1 MPPLTALTRTGIV
14 FFPAFDWAID
24 PTHPEREERLLYT
37 RDQIFEEGLLDID
50 GILEFVPAVAT
61 LQDVERVH
69 ACWPDSRTQTSDSH
83 LISAGGAITAGRKV
97 LDGEVQ
103 RAFALV
109 RPPGHHACRVVR
121 GLRGFCII
129 NIEAVMIEHLRRHYR
144 DLRVAIVDTDC
155 HHGDGTQDVY
165 WHDPDTL
172 FISLHQDGRTL
183 YPGTGFPNEAGG
195 PNAYGTTLNVPLP
208 PGTNDEGYLY
218 VMDHL
223 VRPVLDDWKPDLII
237 NSAGQDNHFSDPLTN
252 MCITARGYA
261 ELTRRLRPDIAVLE
275 GGYSVQSALP
285 YINVGILLALA
296 GLDTDHLI
304 EPDLVPGQLQQSRE
318 QSDYIARVCDT
329 VLGLYHSR
337 EELAAKQ
344 FGGLAHHEVDREV
357 FYDGANITES
367 QHEKVRVCGDCPGV
381 VALESQVP
389 GQGRLLAVDLP
400 RRCCPACRA
409 EGAEAYAWADE
420 ERFALAELRD
430 RPADRVLRK
439 GSLAREGES
448 RP

>member
-1 MPPLTALTRTGIV
+1 MPPLTAVTRTGIV

-37 RDQIFEEGLLDID
+37 RDQIFEEGLLDIE
-50 GILEFVPAVAT
+50 GIVEFSPVMAT
-61 LQDVERVH
+61 LEDVERVH
-69 ACWPDSRTQTSDSH
+69 TCFPDSRTQTSNSH
-83 LISAGGAITAGRKV
+83 LISAGGAVTAGRKV

-121 GLRGFCII
+121 GLRGFCIV
-129 NIEAVMIEHLRRHYR
+129 NIEAVMIEYLRRHYR

-165 WHDPDTL
+165 WNDPDTL

-208 PGTNDEGYLY
+208 PGTTDEGYLY

-223 VRPVLDDWKPDLII
+223 VRPVLDDWQPDLVV

-252 MCITARGYA
+252 MAITARGYA

-285 YINVGILLALA
+285 YINTGILLALA
-296 GLDTDHLI
+296 GLATDHLV
-304 EPDLVPGQLQQSRE
+304 EPDLDPGQLQQSQQ
-318 QSDYIARVCDT
+318 QSDHIARVCEA
-329 VLGLYHSR
+329 VLGLYHNR
-337 EELAAKQ
+337 TALAEKQ
-344 FGGLAHHEVDREV
+344 FGGRSHQETTREV
-357 FYDGANITES
+357 FYDGVNL
-367 QHEKVRVCGDCPGV
+367 HETQRENVRLCTDCPGV
-381 VALESQVP
+381 VTLESWEP
-389 GQGRLLAVDLP
+389 SQGRLLAVELP

-409 EGAEAYAWADE
+409 EGTAAYENAEPGRYAV
-420 ERFALAELRD
+420 AELRD
-430 RPADRVLRK
+430 RPADQVLRK
-439 GSLAREGES
+439 GSRGRAGG
-448 RP
+448 